1 MRALAA
7 RARAALRVRAAPPAA
22 LCPRAAALAALVLA
36 ALAAGCGDGGG
47 AEQQTP
53 TATATATPSATA
65 TPRVTPEPSRP
76 TPLRAPRCRA
86 EVPDCHSVS
95 GRIVYVERVDPDGDG
110 DLHVVVTDR
119 AGVTLAGLTSIDVS
133 KDLRPRRDP
142 RIGER
147 AAAMGPVQTGSYGQS
162 QVHALVFRTRR

>member
-1 MRALAA
+1 M
-7 RARAALRVRAAPPAA
+7 
-22 LCPRAAALAALVLA
+22 
-36 ALAAGCGDGGG
+36 
-47 AEQQTP
+47 
-53 TATATATPSATA
+53 
-65 TPRVTPEPSRP
+65 
-76 TPLRAPRCRA
+76 
-86 EVPDCHSVS
+86 S

-119 AGVTLAGLTSIDVS
+119 SGVTLAGLTSIDVS

-162 QVHALVFRTRR
+162 QIHALVFRTRR